1 MPETNYTL
9 LFSRNLNKYLA
20 LRGMNQQDLLFAL
33 KHKGIVVAPS
43 SVSYWCNGKKAPR
56 MDKVDAICSILG
68 IKRSDLIED
77 KKSDSTIEMDLHLST
92 IEKNIIT
99 SYRKSDEIDQ
109 QMVRRILHVDE
120 IDTAELKAAHVRT
133 DIRPTA
139 AGKAHDDAIMDND
152 NEWK

>member
-1 MPETNYTL
+1 M
-9 LFSRNLNKYLA
+9 KYKLTANRLKIA
-20 LRGMNQQDLLFAL
+20 LSNNNMTSQELSDRSGVSKASISQYINGS
-33 KHKGIVVAPS
+33 HAPS
-43 SVSYWCNGKKAPR
+43 NISSGKMGSVLDVNPLWLMGFDVEMHSELSA
-56 MDKVDAICSILG
+56 SF
-68 IKRSDLIED
+68 DL
-77 KKSDSTIEMDLHLST
+77 SH
-92 IEKNIIT
+92 IEKEIIK
-99 SYRKSDEIDQ
+99 SYRTSDEIDR